1 MSVTLVTFILALRP
15 YGLTALRLCLS
26 PSRAA
31 RRQSNQQAFTQHA
44 YNRTNRHLE
53 EHLHFRSRSAR
64 LDFRSRSAHPFQSAC
79 TPTNTY
85 ILSRTSSI
93 SIFCFPSHQQPTFRC
108 TRLQGMKLGSIC
120 SLKAFPNSQAK
131 IWPKEISYVFS
142 AATADH
148 RLSMPQCLDI
158 TPRNLL
164 TPLPYSPS

>member
-1 MSVTLVTFILALRP
+1 MLCNVGHTGYF
-15 YGLTALRLCLS
+15 YFGLTALRPYAYAYRLH
-26 PSRAA
+26 A
-31 RRQSNQQAFTQHA
+31 QHVD
-44 YNRTNRHLE
+44 NRTNRP
-53 EHLHFRSRSAR
+53 SRSM
-64 LDFRSRSAHPFQSAC
+64 H
-79 TPTNTY
+79 TTEPTDTSKSTY
-85 ILSRTSSI
+85 TFAAAVRDKIFAAAVHILFNPLALLPILSRTSSTF